1 VKTTEQ
7 ILEQSG
13 LNWNV
18 TKERLMY
25 AGECTLGANNGLHH
39 TPFYGIVR
47 EDTGEVFTTV
57 SKAYE
62 PTQNHII
69 IETMQ
74 EIAGKNE
81 LEIIKAIPIHGGRK
95 IVIQMKREVENK
107 IMIGDEITEQFIYAI
122 NGHDGS
128 SSLKFGF
135 MNKVLFC
142 ENQFAWMSGNA
153 FSGYVHKQS
162 IQDKV
167 KQLPSIINFTD
178 QEERIAD
185 LQEFSTQNANTDL
198 INDLVNYL
206 TNTDKYYSDKNEN
219 IFTEEKLSTR
229 KQNMIHDLES
239 CIVSEV
245 NRIGSTKWGLF
256 NGITR
261 YTTHQKSS
269 PKREYGK
276 QESILIGSCGKMN
289 EKAFNF
295 LKEN

>member
-1 VKTTEQ
+1 MQTTRE
-7 ILEQSG
+7 ILEQNG

-18 TKERLMY
+18 VKKPLFYT
-25 AGECTLGANNGLHH
+25 GEQINTFGVMGVMQKS
-39 TPFYGIVR
+39 TSYYGIVR
-47 EDTGEVFTTV
+47 EDTGEVFTTC
-57 SKAYE
+57 KEGYT
-62 PTQNHII
+62 PTQNETII
-69 IETMQ
+69 DTMQ
-74 EIAGKNE
+74 EIAGENE
-81 LEIIKAIPIHGGRK
+81 LEIIKAIPINEGRK
-95 IVIQMKREVENK
+95 IVIQMQRPDNTFS
-107 IMIGDEITEQFIYAI
+107 IGKEPTKQFIYAI

-142 ENQFAWMSGNA
+142 QNQFAWMSNSA
-153 FSGYVHKQS
+153 LSGYRHTES

-167 KQLPSIINFTD
+167 KQLPSIINFAD
-178 QEERIAD
+178 QEEKIFD
-185 LQEFSTQNANTDL
+185 LQEFSMQDATADL
-198 INDLVNYL
+198 MNDLVDYL
-206 TNTDKYYSDKNEN
+206 TNTDKLAGEIHTRTKNIRN
-219 IFTEEKLSTR
+219 
-229 KQNMIHDLES
+229 DLES

-256 NGITR
+256 NGVTR

-269 PKREYGK
+269 PKREYGQ

>member
-1 VKTTEQ
+1 MKTTQE
-7 ILEQSG
+7 ILKQNG

-18 TKERLMY
+18 VKKPLMY
-25 AGECTLGANNGLHH
+25 AGECVTGANNGLHH

-57 SKAYE
+57 SETYE
-62 PTQNHII
+62 PTQNETII
-69 IETMQ
+69 DTMQ
-74 EIAGKNE
+74 EIAGENE
-81 LEIIKAIPIHGGRK
+81 LEIIKAIPINEGRK
-95 IVIQMKREVENK
+95 IIIQMKREAGNK
-107 IMIGDEITEQFIYAI
+107 LMIGDEITEQYIYAI

-142 ENQFAWMSGNA
+142 ENQFAWMSSNA
-153 FSGYVHKQS
+153 FSGYRHTKS
-162 IQDKV
+162 IQEKV
-167 KQLPSIINFTD
+167 EQLPSIINFTD

-185 LQEFSTQNANTDL
+185 LQEFNTQNANTDL
-198 INDLVNYL
+198 MNDLVDYL
-206 TNTDKYYSDKNEN
+206 TNTDKLAEEIHTRTKNIRN
-219 IFTEEKLSTR
+219 
-229 KQNMIHDLES
+229 DLES

-256 NGITR
+256 NGVTR

-276 QESILIGSCGKMN
+276 QESILIGSCNKMN

-295 LKEN
+295 LKEY

>member
-1 VKTTEQ
+1 MLNTNE

-18 TKERLMY
+18 VKKPLFYTGEQINTFGV
-25 AGECTLGANNGLHH
+25 AGVMQKS

-57 SKAYE
+57 SEAYR
-62 PTQNHII
+62 PTQNHTI

-74 EIAGKNE
+74 EIAGENN
-81 LEIIKAIPIHGGRK
+81 LEIIKAIPLHDGRK
-95 IVIQMKREVENK
+95 IVIQMKKPKGHR
-107 IMIGDEITEQFIYAI
+107 IIIGEEPTEQYIYAI

-135 MNKVLFC
+135 MNKVIFC
-142 ENQFAWMSGNA
+142 QNQFAWLSGNA
-153 FSGYVHKQS
+153 FSGYRHTKS

-167 KQLPSIINFTD
+167 EQLPKIINFTD

-185 LQEFSTQNANTDL
+185 LQSFSMKNVNSDL

-206 TNTDKYYSDKNEN
+206 TNTDKLSEEIHTRTKN
-219 IFTEEKLSTR
+219 IR
-229 KQNMIHDLES
+229 IDLEQS
-239 CIVSEV
+239 IVSEL
-245 NRIGSTKWGLF
+245 NRIGSTRWGLF
-256 NGITR
+256 NGVTK
-261 YTTHQKSS
+261 YTTHEKSS

-276 QESILIGSCGKMN
+276 QESILTGSCNKMN

-295 LKEN
+295 LKEY

>member
-1 VKTTEQ
+1 MLNTNE
-7 ILEQSG
+7 ILEQNG

-18 TKERLMY
+18 VKKPLMY
-25 AGECTLGANNGLHH
+25 AGECVPGANNGLHD
-39 TPFYGIVR
+39 TPYYGIVR

-57 SKAYE
+57 SKGYE
-62 PTQNHII
+62 PTQNHTI

-74 EIAGKNE
+74 EIAEDNE
-81 LEIIKAIPIHGGRK
+81 LDIVKAIPLHGGRK
-95 IVIQMKREVENK
+95 IVVQMKRPDNISV
-107 IMIGDEITEQFIYAI
+107 IGGETTEEYMYAI

-135 MNKVLFC
+135 MNKVIFC
-142 ENQFAWMSGNA
+142 QNQFGWLSGNA
-153 FSGYVHKQS
+153 FSGYRHTKS
-162 IQDKV
+162 IQEKV
-167 KQLPSIINFTD
+167 EQLPSIINFTD
-178 QEERIAD
+178 QYKKMGELE
-185 LQEFSTQNANTDL
+185 EFSRQNITANL
-198 INDLVNYL
+198 MNDLVDGI
-206 TNTDKYYSDKNEN
+206 TNTDKLAEEMPTRTRN
-219 IFTEEKLSTR
+219 IRS
-229 KQNMIHDLES
+229 DLES

-245 NRIGSTKWGLF
+245 NRIGSNKWGLF

>member
-1 VKTTEQ
+1 MLSTEQ
-7 ILEQSG
+7 ILEQNG

-18 TKERLMY
+18 VKKPLMY
-25 AGECTLGANNGLHH
+25 AGECTPEANNGLHH

-57 SKAYE
+57 SGVYE
-62 PTQNHII
+62 PTQNSTI

-74 EIAGKNE
+74 EIAGEND
-81 LEIIKAIPIHGGRK
+81 LEIIKAIPLNNGRK
-95 IVIQMKREVENK
+95 VVVQMKKPRGYR
-107 IMIGDEITEQFIYAI
+107 IIIGNEPTEQYVYAI

-128 SSLKFGF
+128 SSLRFGF
-135 MNKVLFC
+135 MNKVIFC
-142 ENQFAWMSGNA
+142 QNQFAWLSSNA
-153 FSGYVHKQS
+153 LSGYRHTKS
-162 IQDKV
+162 IQEKV
-167 KQLPSIINFTD
+167 EQLPKILNFTD

-185 LQEFSTQNANTDL
+185 LQNFSMKSVNTDL
-198 INDLVNYL
+198 INDLVDYL
-206 TNTDKYYSDKNEN
+206 TITDKSSQEWGEWKIPTRTRN
-219 IFTEEKLSTR
+219 IR
-229 KQNMIHDLES
+229 NDLES

-245 NRIGSTKWGLF
+245 NRIGSTKWSLF
-256 NGITR
+256 NGVTR

-276 QESILIGSCGKMN
+276 QESILTGLCGKMN

>member
-1 VKTTEQ
+1 MRTTQE
-7 ILEQSG
+7 ILKQNG

-18 TKERLMY
+18 VKEPLMY
-25 AGECTLGANNGLHH
+25 AGECTPGANNGLHH

-62 PTQNHII
+62 PTQNSTII
-69 IETMQ
+69 DTMQ

-81 LEIIKAIPIHGGRK
+81 LEIIKAIPIHSGRK
-95 IVIQMKREVENK
+95 VVIKMKRVVENK

-198 INDLVNYL
+198 INDLVDYL
-206 TNTDKYYSDKNEN
+206 TITDKLAEEMHTRTKNIRN
-219 IFTEEKLSTR
+219 
-229 KQNMIHDLES
+229 DLES

-256 NGITR
+256 NGIT
-261 YTTHQKSS
+261 
-269 PKREYGK
+269 
-276 QESILIGSCGKMN
+276 
-289 EKAFNF
+289 
-295 LKEN
+295 

>member
-1 VKTTEQ
+1 MKTTQE
-7 ILEQSG
+7 ILKQNG

-18 TKERLMY
+18 AKKPLMY
-25 AGECTLGANNGLHH
+25 AGECVTGANNGLHH

-47 EDTGEVFTTV
+47 EDTGEVFATV
-57 SKAYE
+57 SETYE
-62 PTQNHII
+62 PTQNETII
-69 IETMQ
+69 DTMQ
-74 EIAGKNE
+74 EIAGENE
-81 LEIIKAIPIHGGRK
+81 LEIIKAIPINEGRK
-95 IVIQMKREVENK
+95 IIIQMKREAGNK
-107 IMIGDEITEQFIYAI
+107 LMIGDEITEQYIYAI

-135 MNKVLFC
+135 MNKVIFC
-142 ENQFAWMSGNA
+142 QNQFAWLSGNA
-153 FSGYVHKQS
+153 FSGYRHTKS
-162 IQDKV
+162 IQEKV
-167 KQLPSIINFTD
+167 EQLPSIINFTD

-185 LQEFSTQNANTDL
+185 LQEFNTQNANTDL
-198 INDLVNYL
+198 MNDLVDCI
-206 TNTDKYYSDKNEN
+206 TKTDKLAEEIPTRTRN
-219 IFTEEKLSTR
+219 IR
-229 KQNMIHDLES
+229 NDLES

-245 NRIGSTKWGLF
+245 NRIGSNKWGIF
-256 NGITR
+256 NGVTR

>member
-1 VKTTEQ
+1 MKTTQE
-7 ILEQSG
+7 ILEQNG

-18 TKERLMY
+18 VKKPLMY
-25 AGECTLGANNGLHH
+25 AGECTPEANNGLHH

-57 SKAYE
+57 SGVYE
-62 PTQNHII
+62 PTQNSTI

-74 EIAGKNE
+74 EIAGEND
-81 LEIIKAIPIHGGRK
+81 LEIIKAIPLNNGRK
-95 IVIQMKREVENK
+95 VVVQMKKPRGHR
-107 IMIGDEITEQFIYAI
+107 IIIGNEPTEQYVYAI

-128 SSLKFGF
+128 SSLRFGF
-135 MNKVLFC
+135 MNKVIFC
-142 ENQFAWMSGNA
+142 QNQFAWLSSNA
-153 FSGYVHKQS
+153 LSGYRHTKS
-162 IQDKV
+162 IQEKV
-167 KQLPSIINFTD
+167 EQLPKILNFTD

-185 LQEFSTQNANTDL
+185 LQNFSMKSVNTDL
-198 INDLVNYL
+198 INDLVDCIIS
-206 TNTDKYYSDKNEN
+206 TDKL
-219 IFTEEKLSTR
+219 IEEIPTR
-229 KQNMIHDLES
+229 TRNMRSDLES

-256 NGITR
+256 NGVTR

-276 QESILIGSCGKMN
+276 QESILLGSCGKMN

-295 LKEN
+295 LKQN

>member
-1 VKTTEQ
+1 MRTTQE
-7 ILEQSG
+7 ILKQNG

-18 TKERLMY
+18 VKEPLMY
-25 AGECTLGANNGLHH
+25 AGECTPGANNGLHH

-62 PTQNHII
+62 PTQNETII
-69 IETMQ
+69 DTMQ

-81 LEIIKAIPIHGGRK
+81 LEIIKAIPIHSGRK
-95 IVIQMKREVENK
+95 VVIQMKREVENK

-198 INDLVNYL
+198 INDLVDYL
-206 TNTDKYYSDKNEN
+206 TITDKLAEEMHTRTKNIRN
-219 IFTEEKLSTR
+219 
-229 KQNMIHDLES
+229 DLES